1 MKKALKILGILA
13 ALVVI
18 IFGVMVYV
26 GVQAGK
32 HRNAYQAKFTQ
43 TEAKTILLQVFIS
56 QKSFWAEYGVYTS
69 SIMGGDRSTPIQL
82 SRYKFGFTN
91 VLVPDEKIK
100 KTIVV
105 GVPEFD
111 PTKIDS
117 DSLGLK
123 PTHPDIPKIEFQK
136 IAADYGCVATET
148 TFKACAVGYP
158 GDDGKVDVWTIQDD
172 KMIVNVKSAIE

>member
-1 MKKALKILGILA
+1 MKNKLKILGILA

-32 HRNAYQAKFTQ
+32 HRNAYQAKVTQ
-43 TEAKTILLQVFIS
+43 IEAKTVLLQVFIS
-56 QKSFWAEYGVYTS
+56 QRSFWAEFGIYTS
-69 SIMGGDRSTPIQL
+69 SVMGGGSSTPVQL
-82 SRYKFGFTN
+82 SRYKFGFTK
-91 VLVPDEKIK
+91 VLETDEKIK
-100 KTIVV
+100 KAILVSF
-105 GVPEFD
+105 PEFD

-123 PTHPDIPKIEFQK
+123 PMHPNIPDIGFQK
-136 IAADYGCVATET
+136 IASEYGCVATAT

-158 GDDGKVDVWTIQDD
+158 GDDGKVDVWTIQDN
-172 KMIVNVKSAIE
+172 KQIVNVKSAIE